1 MINKFAK
8 MHNSIFT
15 KIILTVT
22 ALSFM
27 SLFGVS
33 GYISTANSNKTVI
46 KVDDF
51 EISQSEFSY
60 LLQRQL
66 LEFKNMSGIDFSENG
81 EAKAQIADALLKS
94 TTNDLILDNTMKK
107 FKVDFTND
115 LIKQIIMATPQFLN
129 NGTFSRE
136 MYNAYL
142 RQSGMDEKEFIQRLK
157 RNVARNILIDSQVS
171 FTNVP
176 EIQQKMMEKV
186 VGQRRTFKY
195 VKVENKGVVI
205 TRKPSKEE
213 LDQYYDDLK
222 EELMLPEKRN
232 VTVLFLSQSDLEKKI
247 DVTPE
252 EIDAYYKEH
261 IDEFEQSAQRHVLQM
276 VFETQEKAETA
287 LSKLKNGADF
297 MAEAKENGQS
307 EKDTDLGFVGKE
319 DLADELAEIIFALP
333 LNNVSDVKKVA
344 DSWQILKVTEQKE
357 AYKMPKAEADA
368 QIIGEIRQDKVYDN
382 SYAIAS
388 EIEDKL
394 GAGTELSAIAEV
406 YNVPLYSVSGLDE
419 TGHYDKADGVLAGL
433 LKNKDVV
440 EAAFSYNEGEVS
452 QTVETDDGIA
462 VVRVDEIV
470 ESHQQPR
477 EEATAKLQEFWLENE
492 RASIVQELIDNI
504 QHDLDA
510 GDDLTSVAHRY
521 KLVVKNT
528 MPVTRDE
535 KIDSLTTNDMRTLF
549 TVSKNEPQIIK
560 SDDDYIVVEATNVYD
575 DASSLSDADK
585 KVIVQALYTENQQ
598 EMTDALLKD
607 FARNYNVEV
616 NYHRA
621 GLTEE

>member
-94 TTNDLILDNTMKK
+94 TTNDLILDNTMKR
-107 FKVDFTND
+107 FKVDFTNG

-252 EIDAYYKEH
+252 EINAYY
-261 IDEFEQSAQRHVLQM
+261 I
-276 VFETQEKAETA
+276 T
-287 LSKLKNGADF
+287 
-297 MAEAKENGQS
+297 
-307 EKDTDLGFVGKE
+307 
-319 DLADELAEIIFALP
+319 
-333 LNNVSDVKKVA
+333 
-344 DSWQILKVTEQKE
+344 
-357 AYKMPKAEADA
+357 
-368 QIIGEIRQDKVYDN
+368 
-382 SYAIAS
+382 
-388 EIEDKL
+388 
-394 GAGTELSAIAEV
+394 
-406 YNVPLYSVSGLDE
+406 
-419 TGHYDKADGVLAGL
+419 
-433 LKNKDVV
+433 
-440 EAAFSYNEGEVS
+440 
-452 QTVETDDGIA
+452 
-462 VVRVDEIV
+462 
-470 ESHQQPR
+470 
-477 EEATAKLQEFWLENE
+477 
-492 RASIVQELIDNI
+492 
-504 QHDLDA
+504 
-510 GDDLTSVAHRY
+510 
-521 KLVVKNT
+521 
-528 MPVTRDE
+528 
-535 KIDSLTTNDMRTLF
+535 
-549 TVSKNEPQIIK
+549 
-560 SDDDYIVVEATNVYD
+560 
-575 DASSLSDADK
+575 
-585 KVIVQALYTENQQ
+585 
-598 EMTDALLKD
+598 
-607 FARNYNVEV
+607 
-616 NYHRA
+616 
-621 GLTEE
+621 

>member
-94 TTNDLILDNTMKK
+94 TTNDLILDNTMKR
-107 FKVDFTND
+107 FKVDFTNG

-195 VKVENKGVVI
+195 IKVENKGVVI

-232 VTVLFLSQSDLEKKI
+232 ITVLFLSQSDLEKKI

-252 EIDAYYKEH
+252 EINTYYKEH

-287 LSKLKNGADF
+287 LAKLKNGADF

-307 EKDTDLGFVGKE
+307 ENDTDLGFVGKE

-333 LNNVSDVKKVA
+333 LNKVSDVKKVA
-344 DSWQILKVTEQKE
+344 DSWQILKVTAQKE
-357 AYKMPKAEADA
+357 AYKMSKAEADA
-368 QIIGEIRQDKVYDN
+368 QIISEIRQDKVYDN

>member
-1 MINKFAK
+1 
-8 MHNSIFT
+8 
-15 KIILTVT
+15 
-22 ALSFM
+22 
-27 SLFGVS
+27 
-33 GYISTANSNKTVI
+33 
-46 KVDDF
+46 
-51 EISQSEFSY
+51 
-60 LLQRQL
+60 
-66 LEFKNMSGIDFSENG
+66 MSGIDFSENG

-94 TTNDLILDNTMKK
+94 TTDDLILDNTMQK

-129 NGTFSRE
+129 NGTFNRE

-142 RQSGMDEKEFIQRLK
+142 RQSGIEEKEFVQRLK

-171 FTNVP
+171 FANVP

-247 DVTPE
+247 DVTEE
-252 EIDAYYKEH
+252 EINAYYKEH

-276 VFETQEKAETA
+276 VFETQEKAEAA
-287 LSKLKNGADF
+287 LTKLKNGADF
-297 MAEAKENGQS
+297 MTEAQENGQS

-319 DLADELAEIIFALP
+319 DLTDELAEIIFALP
-333 LNNVSDVKKVA
+333 LNKVSDVTKVA

-368 QIIGEIRQDKVYDN
+368 QIINEIRQDKVYDN
-382 SYAIAS
+382 SYEIAS
-388 EIEDKL
+388 KIEDKL
-394 GAGTELSAIAEV
+394 GAGTELNAIAEI

-419 TGHYDKADGVLAGL
+419 TGHYDKADGVLTDL

-440 EAAFSYNEGEVS
+440 ETAFSYNEGEVG

-477 EEATAKLQEFWLENE
+477 EEATTKLQEFWLENE

-535 KIDSLTTNDMRTLF
+535 KIDSLSADDMRTLF
-549 TVSKNEPQIIK
+549 TVSKNEAQIIK
-560 SDDDYIVVEATNVYD
+560 SDDDYVVIEATNIYD
-575 DASSLSDADK
+575 DVSSLSDADK
-585 KVIVQALYTENQQ
+585 KAIVQALYAENQQ
-598 EMTDALLKD
+598 EMADALLKD
-607 FARNYNVEV
+607 FARSYDIEV